1 MAGGV
6 VLAWRTPGRRMAVLF
21 ALLVAPGV
29 GSAPS
34 IAPTVDRAVVGEPP
48 AWAQLAESI
57 PPPIRAF
64 RPVSLQDR
72 PSLEDAIATLMGGS
86 GWRWGIAAARS
97 EDPARPRA
105 HDQTWLAAASEGGA
119 LLDRYGIALAILP
132 STVASGRKLTVLGR
146 RGSRA
151 LVLLPVAPAASVMQ
165 GWRWAV
171 DPGDALALLF
181 PAGGGTGMMR
191 GMTVL
196 AGGGPLGPS
205 SREPRPCA
213 IRAWRDGDIDLS
225 CTADTAGYAVVSST
239 PAAGWTVSLDDR
251 GADWLTADVLR
262 RAVAIPTGAHRVHW
276 TYTVPGLRAGALVGL
291 VGALL
296 LIALWGFG
304 RRRRTTAAS
313 GERAN

>member
-1 MAGGV
+1 
-6 VLAWRTPGRRMAVLF
+6 
-21 ALLVAPGV
+21 VAPGV
-29 GSAPS
+29 GAAPS
-34 IAPTVDRAVVGEPP
+34 IAPTIDRAMVSEPP
-48 AWAQLAESI
+48 AWADLAESI
-57 PPPIRAF
+57 PPPIRVF

-72 PSLEDAIATLMGGS
+72 PSLEDAFATLAGGS

-105 HDQTWLAAASEGGA
+105 HDQTWLAAAGEGGA

-146 RGSRA
+146 RGSWT

-196 AGGGPLGPS
+196 AGGGPPGPS

-239 PAAGWTVSLDDR
+239 PAAGWTVSLDDAP
-251 GADWLTADVLR
+251 ADWLTADVLR
-262 RAVAIPTGAHRVHW
+262 RAVAIPAGAHRVHW
-276 TYTVPGLRAGALVGL
+276 TYAVPGLRIGALIGLAGAL
-291 VGALL
+291 ALL
-296 LIALWGFG
+296 VLWGSSQ
-304 RRRRTTAAS
+304 RRRAVAAPDELAS
-313 GERAN
+313 